1 MVTEVNRLCYQELST
16 RALSGGDKECE
27 GHPGDRQLH
36 IPGVRA
42 VEWGLPCRTKTVRL
56 LCDPGVDRCACLT
69 WRVLHSFTREQ
80 EIETKVSFQ
89 NTTVELFTVSVYC
102 QSN

>member
-1 MVTEVNRLCYQELST
+1 MRDTLGIARYTYPGYGL
-16 RALSGGDKECE
+16 LSG
-27 GHPGDRQLH
+27 
-36 IPGVRA
+36 VY
-42 VEWGLPCRTKTVRL
+42 RTKTVRL

-80 EIETKVSFQ
+80 EIETKVSFP